1 MSDVPKTHHILGSA
15 SNLLG
20 ITLLIIA
27 GLHISN
33 TAART
38 IADEVAWVGAV
49 CFTFS
54 CSLSYL
60 SLRSDSDN
68 PRAERYADAVF
79 MGGLLALVVAV
90 LILALS
96 GAV

>member
-1 MSDVPKTHHILGSA
+1 
-15 SNLLG
+15 
-20 ITLLIIA
+20 
-27 GLHISN
+27 
-33 TAART
+33 
-38 IADEVAWVGAV
+38 V
-49 CFTFS
+49 CFTLS

-60 SLRSDSDN
+60 SLRSPSES

-79 MGGLLALVVAV
+79 MMGLLALVVAV